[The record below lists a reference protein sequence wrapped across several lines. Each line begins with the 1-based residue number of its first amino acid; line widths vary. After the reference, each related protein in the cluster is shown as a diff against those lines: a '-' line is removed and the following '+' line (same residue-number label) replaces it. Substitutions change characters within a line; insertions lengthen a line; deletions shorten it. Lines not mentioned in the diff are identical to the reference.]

1 MEGLEGNA
9 LRQSRGLKADR
20 EQKQRTRAGDQKEE
34 ESSSTFVGSVF
45 EEKQDSPAGQGAV
58 EEVLQA
64 CTVGT
69 P

>member
-1 MEGLEGNA
+1 MEGLEGNT

-34 ESSSTFVGSVF
+34 ESSSTFVF